1 MRIPL
6 NGSSLINS
14 EENEMK
20 FLTSIGASALLALTF
35 LTGCGGGGKTLIVP
49 DPSATIGLP
58 TPAAAGPVN
67 TYIGTQ
73 TPGEWSFTL
82 DNTNDVFSYQ
92 PVTYPATA
100 TTGTTTTANGFT
112 VLTSGSTAAGLA
124 LEVEGRAA
132 ILRLGGSTTA
142 PIFGVPQTECY
153 PITGRL
159 TFQYLG
165 SIGVYGPGG
174 GELPYGSIVASTDT
188 TGASWA
194 FEDLEGNYGTGPA
207 SFSASCS
214 TSSNLSTINFDGTSF
229 TGAETLLDDLGFSYS
244 VPSAEIQ
251 SNIWIGPTGFFVA
264 DQSVPIGTTLPGSG
278 GIITSGPYGSS
289 VVGVAEPSS
298 ALTTSDIASTSKSY
312 LGFIYEPGNTGYSI
326 PTSTVPVS
334 FTGHASTGLSG
345 EEYLN
350 NDVTQAL
357 DPTTAMSISLGKQD
371 STYNGRY
378 TSVSI
383 TVLDPNQGCTTAG
396 KGTAGVNADGY
407 ITCTFSGTAMVGN
420 PGGKYAI
427 FINAINY
434 ATTKYAVP
442 PQAMNIY
449 LFQQ

>member
-1 MRIPL
+1 
-6 NGSSLINS
+6 
-14 EENEMK
+14 MK
-20 FLTSIGASALLALTF
+20 FLTNIGTSALLALT
-35 LTGCGGGGKTLIVP
+35 LAAVVALSGCSGSNKTLVVP

-58 TPAAAGPVN
+58 TPSAAGPVN
-67 TYIGTQ
+67 TYTGTQ

-82 DNTNDVFSYQ
+82 DNTNGKFSYQ
-92 PVTYPATA
+92 PVTYSATA
-100 TTGTTTTANGFT
+100 TSGTTQLVNGFT
-112 VLTSGSTAAGLA
+112 VLSNGGLA

-132 ILRLGGSTTA
+132 ILLPGDSTNA
-142 PIFGVPQTECY
+142 PVFGVPQTECY

-159 TFQYLG
+159 RFQYLG
-165 SIGVYGPGG
+165 SIGQYGTGG
-174 GELPYGSIVASTDT
+174 GELPYGGIVASTDT

-207 SFSASCS
+207 SFSTTCS
-214 TSSNLSTINFDGTSF
+214 TSSNLSTIGFSGTK
-229 TGAETLLDDLGFSYS
+229 TLLNDEWFQNGQLWTT
-244 VPSAEIQ
+244 SAPTANTQ

-264 DQSVPIGTTLPGSG
+264 DQSDPTYSTP
-278 GIITSGPYGSS
+278 TGSS

-312 LGFIYEPGNTGYSI
+312 LGFIYEPGNTGHSI

-334 FTGHASTGLSG
+334 FTGQASAGLSG

-350 NDVTQAL
+350 NNVTQTL

-407 ITCTFSGTAMVGN
+407 IICTFSGTAMVGN